1 MKKEILNNTLIV
13 DRWFYNK
20 PNLTPDKNGSIV
32 LIHKVS
38 FGPLECYE
46 WGIDSENRPY
56 EIYEWCEND
65 LYENENYKKSI
76 SGSELIQKL
85 YDMTEMVSGTKLESW
100 SLIYKKGIEMI
111 FE

>member
-1 MKKEILNNTLIV
+1 MKKEVLGNTLII

-20 PNLTPDKNGSIV
+20 PNLTPDENGNIV

-38 FGPLECYE
+38 FGPLECWE
-46 WGIDSENRPY
+46 WGIDSDNRPY

-65 LYENENYKKSI
+65 LYEDENYKKYI
-76 SGSELIQKL
+76 SCLEFKQKL
-85 YDMTEMVSGTKLESW
+85 NDMIKLVSNTKFSEW

-111 FE
+111 EE